1 MHKDE
6 DVTPATIEAAK
17 VRFVSGKD
25 LDAGLASAEFKKAP
39 ESKKD
44 KPDAAVA
51 VKVGRQYLTRQ
62 VLGIYIVLAVLS
74 VIMILPYKWIPWF

>member
-6 DVTPATIEAAK
+6 DVTPVTIGAAK

-39 ESKKD
+39 EPKKD
-44 KPDAAVA
+44 K
-51 VKVGRQYLTRQ
+51 
-62 VLGIYIVLAVLS
+62 
-74 VIMILPYKWIPWF
+74 LPPQP

>member
-39 ESKKD
+39 EPKKD
-44 KPDAAVA
+44 KPTPP
-51 VKVGRQYLTRQ
+51 Q
-62 VLGIYIVLAVLS
+62 
-74 VIMILPYKWIPWF
+74 P